1 MNSELYNK
9 NIVFPDQMRN
19 HLRVCF
25 AKVKNPDKS
34 GEGYA
39 RNQQLQKQQEITYQQ
54 LKRIKNFF
62 DNFKGNTNDPSF
74 ILNGGNE
81 MKSWVNNSLNQMRMN
96 PKMTKNHKME
106 TGMENQFIKNHEKKD
121 FIDVRKSSQ
130 HANTINKY
138 DLAVTE
144 ALKRIN
150 QLISKI

>member
-9 NIVFPDQMRN
+9 SIVFPDQMRN

-25 AKVKNPDKS
+25 EKVQNPDKS

-81 MKSWVNNSLNQMRMN
+81 MKSWVNNSLNQMRLN
-96 PKMTKNHKME
+96 PKMTKNNKME

>member
-1 MNSELYNK
+1 
-9 NIVFPDQMRN
+9 MRN